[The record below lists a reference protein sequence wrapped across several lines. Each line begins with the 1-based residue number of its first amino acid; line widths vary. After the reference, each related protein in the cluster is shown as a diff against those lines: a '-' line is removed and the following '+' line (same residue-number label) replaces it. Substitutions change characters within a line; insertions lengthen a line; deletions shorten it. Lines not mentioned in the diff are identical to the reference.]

1 MSAFYSVHPNGNRFY
16 DIYELMPKLGFDLEN
31 EDDMFNEMSG
41 PWGAARRFDVY
52 QFKHPIIPAN
62 IPERFDFYSFPEVM
76 QYPIVMPTIAGLGNA
91 GEVVSFAFID
101 AMRELGF
108 HDFVTYPV
116 RVHLVNNSEQFESN
130 LELIAGNF
138 PYRDDLF
145 VMLQLTAPHLSLLEP
160 IPVGKPVDPKRY
172 RMDDNYYLR
181 EDFENINCP
190 FFFRIENAH
199 FDLRCNE
206 LAAKALSAPEFYG
219 IRLIGRERKKI
230 F

>member
-1 MSAFYSVHPNGNRFY
+1 MSGFFTVYPNGNRFY

-31 EDDMFNEMSG
+31 DDDMFNEMSG

-52 QFKHPIIPAN
+52 QFKRPTIPAN

-76 QYPIVMPTIAGLGNA
+76 QYPIVMPDIASMGNC

-101 AMRELGF
+101 LMRELGF

-145 VMLQLTAPHLSLLEP
+145 VMLQLTAPHFPILEP
-160 IPVGKPVDPKRY
+160 IPAGEPVDPKR
-172 RMDDNYYLR
+172 RKWDQDYYFR
-181 EDFENINCP
+181 EGFKDTEYP
-190 FFFRIENAH
+190 LFFRMEHAY
-199 FDLRCNE
+199 FDLNCNE
-206 LAAKALSAPEFYG
+206 EAAQALSSSSLGGPQLVRVR
-219 IRLIGRERKKI
+219 I
-230 F
+230 